1 MKNIAVLIDLW
12 TLADGS
18 LDLLT
23 KATHKKWIT
32 DVESKDIDT
41 VIVATYDVCDKEW
54 THPIAQTTKQFVG
67 ENNWNNKVKNIQYD
81 QVFNH
86 REDHI
91 TNPEVWRLTQTK
103 NLYTIHYP
111 WEFPNIDEIQSVYMY
126 GAAWDICV
134 RHRPLGFDFW
144 LQKTKSK
151 ILLPKNSCKFS
162 NQTYVDFD
170 AIPTVQKVQDNLY
183 QMERM

>member
-1 MKNIAVLIDLW
+1 MKNIAVLIDFW
-12 TLADGS
+12 TLADGTI
-18 LDLLT
+18 DLFT
-23 KATHKKWIT
+23 KNTHNKWI
-32 DVESKDIDT
+32 KDIEAKDVDT
-41 VIVATYDVCDKEW
+41 VIVATYDVSEKEW
-54 THPIAQTTKQFVG
+54 TSPVAESTKKLVGKHNWDKKIENIA
-67 ENNWNNKVKNIQYD
+67 YD
-81 QVFNH
+81 QVFNYKD
-86 REDHI
+86 EHI

-103 NLYTIHYP
+103 NAYTIHYP
-111 WEFPNIDEIQSVYMY
+111 WEFPNIDEIQSIYMY

-170 AIPTVQKVQDNLY
+170 AIPTVHKVQDNLY
-183 QMERM
+183 EMERM